1 MRVRCRY
8 CRAEY
13 DTPVTQTALGFV
25 DRCDRCGRA
34 GLEEVGDDD
43 RVAGEPPPDD
53 TRVADEPPA
62 REARVTSPDRIGDLR
77 DRRSG

>member
-34 GLEEVGDDD
+34 GLEEVADDDLMGGKPPGDDD
-43 RVAGEPPPDD
+43 RVADDPP
-53 TRVADEPPA
+53 ADEAPVTA
-62 REARVTSPDRIGDLR
+62 TDEVAELRE
-77 DRRSG
+77 RRSG

>member
-34 GLEEVGDDD
+34 GLEEVADDD
-43 RVAGEPPPDD
+43 RVAGEPPGDD
-53 TRVADEPPA
+53 AVADEPPA
-62 REARVTSPDRIGDLR
+62 DEARVTSDRIGELR
-77 DRRSG
+77 DRRPG

>member
-13 DTPVTQTALGFV
+13 DTPVTKTALGFV

-34 GLEEVGDDD
+34 GLVEVADDD
-43 RVAGEPPPDD
+43 RVAGEPPGDD
-53 TRVADEPPA
+53 DPVADEPPTDV
-62 REARVTSPDRIGDLR
+62 ARVTAPKRIGELR

>member
-34 GLEEVGDDD
+34 GLEEVADDD
-43 RVAGEPPPDD
+43 RMVGPPLMDD
-53 TRVADEPPA
+53 DRAADEQPA
-62 REARVTSPDRIGDLR
+62 DDGPVTSPDDLAQLR

>member
-34 GLEEVGDDD
+34 GLEEVADDDLIGGEPSSDDD
-43 RVAGEPPPDD
+43 RVADDPPADAAPVAPPDE
-53 TRVADEPPA
+53 VAEL
-62 REARVTSPDRIGDLR
+62 RE
-77 DRRSG
+77 RRFS